1 MTEGRSEQVGG
12 IALGLSLDTAGF
24 SAGVSKAK
32 AELASLEATP
42 VRIRAEIAA
51 PARAQEL
58 DVRANLSIDRAAI
71 QGFRSQIEAAMK
83 GLGDAGHIPIQITLG
98 RINYGAIRSEI
109 AAGIGEVPIKVTV
122 AGGGR
127 DSPSAIVAA
136 TVAESSGAS
145 NQDATTLVK
154 NATRKR
160 GLEPRAMG
168 GPVQPGGRYIVGES
182 GPEELTM
189 HNRGGYVRPM
199 HAGVGARA
207 YRATQ
212 LQGGGTFGPGGQP
225 ERGYAVGLSSGSPN
239 VVPAGDARGFLRAY
253 HSVQRQ
259 GAPYVGT
266 WLHEGEIHVDPAD
279 VLTRRRQAN
288 ILAARNAQI
297 AFYDITRGEEIGT
310 QRRRNDPSPGQMG
323 LGFRATGGAARGTR
337 ASVDTFIENKV
348 VRAHADK
355 LREWKDNL
363 LAHAQGIPKALADS
377 ARDWYQIAR
386 AQAMGDL
393 ADFGKQGLG
402 DVGIGAFAAASPGQP
417 WPNNRAILRS
427 ILGQGTAPHS
437 TVRLDVPGFGPTQ
450 ATAPYGYGNWAKAAE
465 IVKTGNIAGLS
476 GPKVTPFF
484 GNLSGK
490 DPDAWTLDA
499 RQMRIAS
506 KNEITSAPG
515 GGSWQRLVLEQAHEE
530 VWPDL
535 QRMWGLK
542 HRSEAQAVL
551 WAGYGRGEDLG
562 NDWKRTSSHILIPR
576 HPGISVPLSRAGGGF
591 THASEASA
599 LARLRQITDQ
609 GGRILPGFTDEAQS
623 INLQIEQMRM
633 ANRNTFESPWARRM
647 RESRGV
653 AKEFRM
659 AGGRARKETPF
670 WRQTVR
676 DSYGRLMPRAFSRD
690 EGDPRYQQWARGR
703 GLDETLD
710 FLSMSN
716 PMSAGDPGVFP
727 GEGMGPFTHRM
738 AGGISR
744 KYVVHDPDGIHG
756 RPSQYLAGL
765 MEGLDVRVSA
775 MNASLGNGRY
785 GFDGAGNQIHDWY
798 GLNARKGHRIHV
810 EAEGADAERAHARIK
825 GILSFDP
832 YESRG
837 RTYDP
842 AERASG
848 FADFDPGI
856 GSEYKRLYHR
866 LNKLATG
873 GYIVGERGP
882 ELFVPKSLES
892 VIPPDV
898 MARLPKKADGGIV
911 EIGKKPFSYFAPPED
926 GWIIPNH
933 LRNRIPHA
941 EGGADFSTRG
951 PGGRF
956 TGSRRRRPPYGVA
969 AGEETSPRGPDQYPR
984 SQVEAQMAAQ
994 AAAETAASA
1003 QEIRPRTPYV
1013 LPSEI
1018 HAASDALRRAPGSY
1032 GLTGGRSSIRSA
1044 AANIGSFF
1052 LGNRQAT
1059 EQARLEAQRQRRDLT
1074 GLEGEQ
1080 GRLEGARF
1088 QSEAHLHHLRD
1099 TQEVTPEGPEY
1110 DALTKRVDLASK
1122 AFQRDTDAVAA
1133 NAKRIEHHTQLTEE
1147 AERKAQPG
1155 GRNIAQNLF
1164 GIGAG
1169 VAGYQIAQQGISA
1182 VLDAALPAA
1191 EKWIDMMTGFHSTA
1205 SRVTTDIAKQTEALH
1220 GNADEALASAAATA
1234 NLSSATL
1241 DYLSANLKTTV
1252 SVKAGAQAQQQAE
1265 DLFRAAY
1272 GVQQGKPPEGLYG
1285 GYGGIGGSSLFANQ
1299 LGGGPGFTEQ
1309 VYGGLEAIQS
1319 KAPKSNLLDNLST
1332 GLTFATDTGVRNSV
1346 LNAQKEQGGGLL
1358 AGAGDALGLLGDAAN
1373 LNVGGFTSRIT
1384 GQANTGS
1391 PIDIGGL
1398 IGDIAGLNFGGIQSR
1413 VAASAGQ
1420 PVAAGPYD
1428 ATAGLSPQQVSA
1440 TTARMKELTSAAQ
1453 RGASAVADSL
1463 QDVTYSFAKSPQELK
1478 QAADAAAA
1486 AGDLQGYAGI
1496 MQTGV
1501 VARVGGQVVNEKQYQ
1516 KVAEQT
1522 AVGAG
1527 IPDIQTLAAANAQQL
1542 RAQLAT
1548 NAANVAIQT
1557 GVRVPAQL
1565 GMQLA
1570 ANPLINPAAGVLPS
1584 PGSGVS
1590 SGFSSGASSDINS
1603 SLARANELQGQLNK
1617 QADAG
1622 LKIAHDTVA
1631 ANGGNVKVFDDAMT
1645 SVKAFG
1651 TEIAGLQTQIDFTQ
1665 STLSAKQFANQM
1677 FFLNR
1682 QLSDAQGLAG
1692 QAGGA
1697 NNLGALQR
1705 QSFMIGREQQSL
1717 GMGLQQRQITTA
1729 VAVAGFQAPGESPEE
1744 RYARREEALAQA
1756 KIQQRQLNLNRQQFG
1771 VQGQIFNVSA
1781 QRGVGDAQRG
1791 IAIATAE
1798 HDAAGVIAAKSKEIA
1813 AAQANQAQAF
1823 ATAQA
1828 QLDGGLN
1835 NLGTKLSAAA
1845 ELMAQVPGTT
1855 LSAAMTA
1862 IDKVLNGKGGMADIA
1877 QRYETALFASIPG
1890 YTATGPTQ
1898 QQQDAKKTGSSGL
1911 HAAGFL
1917 GTTRGAMSMT
1927 VGEAGSETVAILRNP
1942 RQMMIGT
1949 GGGGGGGVTV
1959 IVTGNTFSGRED
1971 EARLVQRI
1979 TRAVEQGL
1987 GRKGQLMGL
1996 RGPAH

>member
-122 AGGGR
+122 AGGGGR
-127 DSPSAIVAA
+127 SSPSAIVAA

-168 GPVQPGGRYIVGES
+168 GPVRPGGRYIVGES

-279 VLTRRRQAN
+279 VMTRRRQAN

-323 LGFRATGGAARGTR
+323 LGFRADGGYAAHVQRIHEQLGGTSKIKVSPLEQSMVDRGAVVLDALHEIGQTRAATALHRAFYDVEREKIEAEAGKLGGITGRQLVDVVAAVSSSQPWDKNVEVGIQAVNAARGGGRAGFASEEQIQTVKNILAGQRVTGIKRMPFADAFYDPNVFPIDRWMGRITTLGMKSGSEPPTSVMNIMQAVRGQDWITKDVPQPGVRR
-337 ASVDTFIENKV
+337 ASIYAIED
-348 VRAHADK
+348 A
-355 LREWKDNL
+355 
-363 LAHAQGIPKALADS
+363 
-377 ARDWYQIAR
+377 ARRW
-386 AQAMGDL
+386 AM
-393 ADFGKQGLG
+393 
-402 DVGIGAFAAASPGQP
+402 
-417 WPNNRAILRS
+417 
-427 ILGQGTAPHS
+427 
-437 TVRLDVPGFGPTQ
+437 
-450 ATAPYGYGNWAKAAE
+450 
-465 IVKTGNIAGLS
+465 
-476 GPKVTPFF
+476 
-484 GNLSGK
+484 
-490 DPDAWTLDA
+490 DP
-499 RQMRIAS
+499 R
-506 KNEITSAPG
+506 
-515 GGSWQRLVLEQAHEE
+515 
-530 VWPDL
+530 
-535 QRMWGLK
+535 
-542 HRSEAQAVL
+542 EAQAEPWGTV
-551 WAGYGRGEDLG
+551 RDLSKEAVKFFRW
-562 NDWKRTSSHILIPR
+562 DTKLKQAIPR
-576 HPGISVPLSRAGGGF
+576 KDSGGF

-599 LARLRQITDQ
+599 LQRLRQITDE

-690 EGDPRYQQWARGR
+690 EGDPRYQSWARGR